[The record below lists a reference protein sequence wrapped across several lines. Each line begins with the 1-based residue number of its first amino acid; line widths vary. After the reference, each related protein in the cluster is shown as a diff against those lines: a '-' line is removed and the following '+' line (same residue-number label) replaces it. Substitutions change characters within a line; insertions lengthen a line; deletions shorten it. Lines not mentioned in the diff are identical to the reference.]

1 MNSIGKKKILRLYID
16 SLDKFN
22 HKPLWEVVIQKAKEN
37 HLAGATVFKGIAGMG
52 PHSKLHTFSLLSM
65 SENLPIV
72 IEIIDNEEKILKFTK
87 ILDEII
93 EEGLVTLTDTEV
105 IQYRHKESKWT

>member
-16 SLDKFN
+16 SLDKFE
-22 HKPLWEVVIQKAKEN
+22 HKPLWEVVLKKAKEN
-37 HLAGATVFKGIAGMG
+37 NLAGATVFKGIAGMG
-52 PHSKLHTFSLLSM
+52 PHSEIHTFSLLSM
-65 SENLPIV
+65 SEELPIIV
-72 IEIIDNEEKILKFTK
+72 EIIDNEEKILEFVK

>member
-16 SLDKFN
+16 SLDKFE
-22 HKPLWEVVIQKAKEN
+22 HKPLWEVVLKKAKEN
-37 HLAGATVFKGIAGMG
+37 NLAGATVFKGIAGMG
-52 PHSKLHTFSLLSM
+52 PHSEIHTFSLLSM
-65 SENLPIV
+65 SEELPIIV
-72 IEIIDNEEKILKFTK
+72 EIIDNEEKILEFAK

-105 IQYRHKESKWT
+105 IQYRHKDK

>member
-37 HLAGATVFKGIAGMG
+37 HLAGVTVFKGIAGMG
-52 PHSKLHTFSLLSM
+52 PHSEIHTFSLLSM
-65 SENLPIV
+65 SEELPIV
-72 IEIIDNEEKILKFTK
+72 IEIIDNEEKILEFAK

-105 IQYRHKESKWT
+105 IQYRHKDK